1 MKTKTYLVTCAA
13 VTVVVAL
20 TILFVPAVSDTVEGV
35 MLAFL
40 ATYSR

>member
-1 MKTKTYLVTCAA
+1 MKTKTYLVTCVV

>member
-1 MKTKTYLVTCAA
+1 MKTKTYLVICVV

>member
-1 MKTKTYLVTCAA
+1 MKTKTYLITCVA

-20 TILFVPAVSDTVEGV
+20 TLLFVPAVSDTVEGV

>member
-20 TILFVPAVSDTVEGV
+20 TLLFVPAVSDTVEGV

>member
-1 MKTKTYLVTCAA
+1 MKTKTYLVTCVA

-20 TILFVPAVSDTVEGV
+20 TILFVPVVSDTVEGV

>member
-20 TILFVPAVSDTVEGV
+20 TMLFVPAVSDAVEGV

>member
-1 MKTKTYLVTCAA
+1 MKTKTYLVTCVA
-13 VTVVVAL
+13 VTVLVAL
-20 TILFVPAVSDTVEGV
+20 TLLFVPAVSDTVEGV

>member
-1 MKTKTYLVTCAA
+1 MKTKNYLVTCVA

>member
-20 TILFVPAVSDTVEGV
+20 TILFVPAVSDTVEGA
-35 MLAFL
+35 MLGFL

>member
-35 MLAFL
+35 MLGFL